1 MFDFSKMD
9 IDVPELKPAKYLL
22 EPYFEQVTRSL
33 SPNYGLLGH
42 IQFNR
47 SFLIYLI
54 KVSVDNTIEQLKSS
68 LSEDDLGRIF
78 LVLNQSMGNYIHSW
92 NYTYP
97 DLLVVSDYN
106 VLNHENAEPR
116 SQVIGLAAY
125 ASMSLFVDLMLGVKR
140 HHIDTFGVIDNRL
153 NDVLNAKQSTKQLLL
168 QYLDDLIDF
177 NLFSVGDYGSKDVE
191 ESIKKNLFNMALFR
205 FDEAAFFYA
214 KETQWL
220 NLLEGLNHSA
230 IPLSEIKEE

>member
-1 MFDFSKMD
+1 M
-9 IDVPELKPAKYLL
+9 
-22 EPYFEQVTRSL
+22 
-33 SPNYGLLGH
+33 
-42 IQFNR
+42 
-47 SFLIYLI
+47 
-54 KVSVDNTIEQLKSS
+54 
-68 LSEDDLGRIF
+68 
-78 LVLNQSMGNYIHSW
+78 
-92 NYTYP
+92 
-97 DLLVVSDYN
+97 
-106 VLNHENAEPR
+106 
-116 SQVIGLAAY
+116 
-125 ASMSLFVDLMLGVKR
+125 
-140 HHIDTFGVIDNRL
+140 IDNRL
-153 NDVLNAKQSTKQLLL
+153 NDVLNTKQSTKQLLL